1 MNDAALME
9 TVFVFFYIRSR
20 MLTVLT
26 GLLPALLKHSEN
38 EGNGLEHS
46 LFVAV
51 AEEVLG
57 KRNLGREIL
66 FPFIIFCV
74 FAKGA

>member
-1 MNDAALME
+1 MNYAALMGS
-9 TVFVFFYIRSR
+9 VFVLFHILSP
-20 MLTVLT
+20 MLTTLT
-26 GLLPALLKHSEN
+26 GLLSALLTYSEN
-38 EGNGLEHS
+38 EGNGLECS
-46 LFVAV
+46 LFDAV

-66 FPFIIFCV
+66 FLFIIFCV